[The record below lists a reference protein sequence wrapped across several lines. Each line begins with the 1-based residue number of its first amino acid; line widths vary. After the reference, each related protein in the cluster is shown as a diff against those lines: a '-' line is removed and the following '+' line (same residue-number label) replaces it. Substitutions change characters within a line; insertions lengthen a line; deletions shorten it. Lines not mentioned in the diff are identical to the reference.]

1 MAVAAAVEVEVA
13 AGRLGAA
20 HDGVNRYTVASTN
33 LVLETVRTLLAGNN
47 VGGDVVATDGTT
59 WTAVKGLYK

>member
-1 MAVAAAVEVEVA
+1 
-13 AGRLGAA
+13 
-20 HDGVNRYTVASTN
+20 
-33 LVLETVRTLLAGNN
+33 VLETVRTLLAGNN